1 MGDSEEAPSGSI
13 RSPSGEDEERRAQ
26 STSDT
31 EGNSRAAAY
40 DLRLPALP
48 IRLFVGPCNKKRN

>member
-1 MGDSEEAPSGSI
+1 M
-13 RSPSGEDEERRAQ
+13 RSPSGEDEERRAH

-48 IRLFVGPCNKKRN
+48 IRLFVGPCNKLRRN